1 MRLARKE
8 HEAASE
14 AMRQLTKKGKG
25 GRNPLPEDNELYMR
39 LATVKDTLEWAYPRL
54 IKTTAKGHERLSEL
68 MGYKHY
74 VMGPTFTL
82 LHP

>member
-1 MRLARKE
+1 M
-8 HEAASE
+8 
-14 AMRQLTKKGKG
+14 
-25 GRNPLPEDNELYMR
+25 PEDNELYMR